1 MQMLDKSVAICEVH
15 PNRATAN
22 AYLDH
27 SHKLRHS
34 LSASLAELK
43 ASGTSQQQKAEESSP
58 SVPPPLG
65 AASGNSPTPKKKM
78 MRRKKRKI
86 PSEL

>member
-1 MQMLDKSVAICEVH
+1 MLDKSVAICEVH
-15 PNRATAN
+15 PNRATAD

-43 ASGTSQQQKAEESSP
+43 LSGTSQQQQQKEESA
-58 SVPPPLG
+58 SVGSSLSG
-65 AASGNSPTPKKKM
+65 ADGTTPAPKKKM
-78 MRRKKRKI
+78 MRRKKKRST
-86 PSEL
+86 PDL